1 MKHRVTIAT
10 TVTGAVVAAM
20 LGTGSHTQ
28 TVYPQS
34 AIHAAGPAT
43 AVGPWP
49 VRKRS
54 HHRARSS
61 CARRVI
67 QSLYGRTLTRFNGP
81 RKSGTRMGRRQ
92 RCRPTTSPQAA
103 IGSVS
108 AVRIA
113 ARYKH
118 PPPVGHRWQGQSK
131 PVLRSRT
138 SSCCRSWPPGSS
150 QARVNGA
157 RLGRHPTCPRCII
170 AAWSVR
176 QVGGRLMLLSR
187 SWQRLR

>member
-118 PPPVGHRWQGQSK
+118 PPPVGHRLVRPIQAGA
-131 PVLRSRT
+131 PFTDVFVLPDLTTLKLTGSCQWRT
-138 SSCCRSWPPGSS
+138 AGSS
-150 QARVNGA
+150 PYG
-157 RLGRHPTCPRCII
+157 P
-170 AAWSVR
+170 
-176 QVGGRLMLLSR
+176 
-187 SWQRLR
+187 